1 VRSKISHYKSRS
13 TFVSVHTTLLHR
25 SRYPLNSVGPVR
37 LLGIGT
43 AAKTERVRRSGSEE
57 ASAIGCAPVSQ

>member
-1 VRSKISHYKSRS
+1 MRSKISQYKSRS
-13 TFVSVHTTLLHR
+13 TFMSVHTMLLHR
-25 SRYPLNSVGPVR
+25 LLYPLNSVGPVR

-57 ASAIGCAPVSQ
+57 ASAVGCAPVSQ